1 MGNYESYKTNIM
13 PLLSVVIPVY
23 NEKETIEKILHK
35 INAVPIDKEIVIID
49 NFSTDGTREVL
60 KKIEDSFKIK
70 VIYHT
75 QNLGKGT
82 SVRDGIEAA
91 QGEIVIIQDADLE
104 YEPNDYISLIKP
116 LLDNKA
122 DMVLG
127 ARFMNGHSGLFMH
140 RLGNRFL
147 TGLVNF
153 LFGSGLNDYAT
164 CYKLAK
170 RQVFNNLNLTSKGFD
185 IEVEIV
191 CKALKNKLKIVEVPI
206 SYYARPYVE
215 GKKIRWLDGIQAI
228 SSILS
233 YWIRG

>member
-1 MGNYESYKTNIM
+1 M

-23 NEKETIEKILHK
+23 NEKETIEKILDK
-35 INAVPIDKEIVIID
+35 INAVPLDKEIIIVD

-104 YEPNDYISLIKP
+104 YEPNDYISLIRP

-122 DMVLG
+122 DIVLG
-127 ARFMNGHSGLFMH
+127 ARFIKGQSGLFMH

-147 TGLVNF
+147 TAFINC
-153 LFGSGLNDYAT
+153 LFNARLNDYAT
-164 CYKLAK
+164 CYKLTK
-170 RQVFNNLNLTSKGFD
+170 KSTFESLGLKSKNFD

-191 CKALKNKLKIVEVPI
+191 CKALKKNLRIAQVPI
-206 SYYARPYVE
+206 SYYARLYRE

-228 SSILS
+228 ISIIKYRLN
-233 YWIRG
+233 RKVD